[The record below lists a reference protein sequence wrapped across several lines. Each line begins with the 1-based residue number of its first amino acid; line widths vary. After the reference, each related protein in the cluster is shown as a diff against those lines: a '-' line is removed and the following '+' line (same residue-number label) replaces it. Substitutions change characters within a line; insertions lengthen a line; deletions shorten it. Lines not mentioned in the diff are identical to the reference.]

1 MEAARQVALQ
11 LQTTRV
17 ATAFNFPPSQSPKI
31 KQMEDILKI
40 FYNMKA
46 GAELFSYSDWTIL
59 PRDLPQPWSNTS
71 RTGGGSHQISISRH
85 VEIVVVNSCHQISPN
100 EESAPRLVWMIKP
113 EKPRVR
119 VIFLSKHTN
128 TINLLFSR
136 RWGRGRYDQ
145 ILLVVFKS

>member
-46 GAELFSYSDWTIL
+46 GAELFSYSDYSCNNPPLDQTIL
-59 PRDLPQPWSNTS
+59 PRGLPQPWSNTS
-71 RTGGGSHQISISRH
+71 RTGGSHQISISRH
-85 VEIVVVNSCHQISPN
+85 VEIVVVDSGHQISQMREVPH
-100 EESAPRLVWMIKP
+100 V
-113 EKPRVR
+113 
-119 VIFLSKHTN
+119 
-128 TINLLFSR
+128 
-136 RWGRGRYDQ
+136 
-145 ILLVVFKS
+145 